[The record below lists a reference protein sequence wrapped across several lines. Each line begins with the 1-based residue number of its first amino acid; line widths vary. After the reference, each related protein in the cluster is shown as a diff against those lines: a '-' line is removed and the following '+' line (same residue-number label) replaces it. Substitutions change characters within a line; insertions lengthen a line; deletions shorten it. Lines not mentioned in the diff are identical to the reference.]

1 MVFMM
6 LNNLPMIIL
15 SSPGGIAFHLGNWPV
30 RWYGILISGAF
41 FFSYLIVEKL
51 IKDNDLNLDIF
62 NDLILYVLIS
72 SVICA
77 RLWFVFLSFDY
88 FKFHIDEIPKI
99 WLGGQSIHGGIFGAI
114 LAALLFCK
122 IKKISF
128 YKYMDPLAAVFPLG
142 QAIGRWGNFFNNE
155 AFGKPFFNGFIKLYI
170 PEEFRPINFLN
181 NEYFHPTF
189 LYESFLDFI
198 IFVFLFKSYGKWK
211 GHPGKIFWVYLLS
224 YSIIRFFLE
233 FSRSDSLH
241 LFGSFASAQV
251 ISAIVILL
259 SLINL
264 VRARHAAPNI
274 GKAQ

>member
-1 MVFMM
+1 MPS
-6 LNNLPMIIL
+6 NLPMIIL
-15 SSPGGIAFHLGNWPV
+15 SSPGAIAFHIGSWPV

-41 FFSYLIVEKL
+41 FLSYLIIEKL
-51 IKDNDLNLDIF
+51 IKDNDLNLDVF

-72 SVICA
+72 SIVCA

-88 FKFHIDEIPKI
+88 FKFHTDEIPKI
-99 WLGGQSIHGGIFGAI
+99 WLGGQSIHGGILGAI

-128 YKYMDPLAAVFPLG
+128 YKYMDLLAAVFPLG

-170 PEEFRPINFLN
+170 PSESRPMNFLN

-189 LYESFLDFI
+189 LYESFFDFI
-198 IFVFLFKSYGKWK
+198 IFVFLFKNYSNWK
-211 GHPGKIFWVYLLS
+211 EKPGKIFWVYLLS

-233 FSRSDSLH
+233 FLRSDSLH
-241 LFGSFASAQV
+241 LFGLYASAQV
-251 ISAIVILL
+251 ISIIVILI
-259 SLINL
+259 SLMNL
-264 VRARHAAPNI
+264 MGAMYEKKI
-274 GKAQ
+274 